1 MALDTTSLA
10 ALLEAL
16 RSWLI
21 ENPDGDIQEFADE
34 HNVDVADLADGWHAY
49 FAQADFSRSYHDLA
63 RTRPR
68 PAQSAVQSAPV
79 YTPSE
84 PPPYGSSPGVYHEYL
99 TQEVQ
104 QLPGVRPSTTSRTT
118 SRTTRSTSR
127 SSTARSSRRS
137 TSTTAMSPRATA
149 ASTSTSRL
157 IGSPINTGDVDDG
170 GVLQQGDGNQANT
183 GDVSASDGS
192 AASVF
197 GEATTIG
204 SGNGNFGDEQN
215 VTTTTLGDGNETAVI
230 TQDNDTDI
238 RRDIETGDG
247 GDADGGDGGS
257 GRSPAVTAATV
268 ATAGTAGSRPSPRAM
283 TAVRAAPV
291 ARAGPAVTAAS
302 AGDTGVDQSDL
313 VDNNVSVDFGG

>member
-49 FAQADFSRSYHDLA
+49 FAQADFSRNYDLGTDTTQA
-63 RTRPR
+63 G
-68 PAQSAVQSAPV
+68 AQSAVQSAPV

-84 PPPYGSSPGVYHEYL
+84 PPPYGSSPEVYHEYL
-99 TQEVQ
+99 TQEVNNFQEFTTVNNITNNIEDNSFNQ
-104 QLPGVRPSTTSRTT
+104 QIIGSEVQQEIDIDNSDVTQGDGSVNIDE
-118 SRTTRSTSR
+118 SE
-127 SSTARSSRRS
+127 
-137 TSTTAMSPRATA
+137 
-149 ASTSTSRL
+149 L
-157 IGSPINTGDVDDG
+157 IDSPINTGDVDDG

-183 GDVSASDGS
+183 GNVSASDGS

-204 SGNGNFGDEQN
+204 SGNDNFGDGQN

-238 RRDIETGDG
+238 RQDIETGDG

-257 GRSPAVTAATV
+257 GGSGGDGGDGGDRGDGGLEALTEGDDGG
-268 ATAGTAGSRPSPRAM
+268 AGGAGG
-283 TAVRAAPV
+283 
-291 ARAGPAVTAAS
+291 AGGS
-302 AGDTGVDQSDL
+302 GGDGGFGGDTGVDQSDL
-313 VDNNVSVDFGG
+313 VDNNVNVDFGG